1 MPHTASEELVSVYF
15 QDLKKNLLTSGQ
27 WLTWP
32 CAVEQSLGGSGDEA
46 QWWLAGQVQGHGFC
60 LQEHPAPTPFPK
72 HPPHTHYIVFRATL
86 AFQTTDVNGELR
98 ISSGGVSGTLLK
110 L

>member
-1 MPHTASEELVSVYF
+1 MKLSGGWLGKYKVMVSVF
-15 QDLKKNLLTSGQ
+15 RNTLHQHLFLNT
-27 WLTWP
+27 
-32 CAVEQSLGGSGDEA
+32 
-46 QWWLAGQVQGHGFC
+46 
-60 LQEHPAPTPFPK
+60 
-72 HPPHTHYIVFRATL
+72 PPHTHYIVFRATL

>member
-1 MPHTASEELVSVYF
+1 MKLSGGWLGKYKVMVSVFRNTLHQY
-15 QDLKKNLLTSGQ
+15 L
-27 WLTWP
+27 
-32 CAVEQSLGGSGDEA
+32 
-46 QWWLAGQVQGHGFC
+46 
-60 LQEHPAPTPFPK
+60 FPK
-72 HPPHTHYIVFRATL
+72 PPPHYLVFRAIL